1 MSDILE
7 SSKEKIKNHLSKFD
21 DIEYFLNQA
30 ESEVQLYFE
39 MQNKFKTIESFKTHL
54 TVRIQFYISWFSLP
68 SKERKQM
75 KAEIRLIEEA
85 YDKLL
90 YFSEYNTLEALRKE
104 KNEDNY
110 DGSLWGLIKAYVRS
124 MWITY
129 KPFKS

>member
-1 MSDILE
+1 MSDVLE
-7 SSKEKIKNHLSKFD
+7 SSKKKIKNHLSKFG

-30 ESEVQLYFE
+30 EGEVQLYFE
-39 MQNKFKTIESFKTHL
+39 MQNKFKTIEPFKAHL
-54 TVRIQFYISWFSLP
+54 TERIQFYIHWFSLP

-90 YFSEYNTLEALRKE
+90 YFSEYNTVEASRKE
-104 KNEDNY
+104 KDNY
-110 DGSLWGLIKAYVRS
+110 DGSLWGLIKEYVRI

-129 KPFKS
+129 KPF